1 MNVFSGN
8 SNYPPGLSDS
18 PPGTPWNEP
27 YDQDPIE
34 VDVEYSVVLRKRTTI
49 STTDYDR
56 DEWEE
61 CERDE
66 DGYVTR
72 FGGTEISYDNVDV
85 ENEYNNQHYSPME
98 LIRILKAETER
109 NLREHPECVGAKDG
123 TWQNI
128 IDECDNWIAEDEI
141 FDIIEN

>member
-1 MNVFSGN
+1 MKGY
-8 SNYPPGLSDS
+8 YPAGAENDHSAPY
-18 PPGTPWNEP
+18 NEINNENE
-27 YDQDPIE
+27 PIE

-49 STTDYDR
+49 STVDYDKE
-56 DEWEE
+56 EWEE
-61 CERDE
+61 SERDE

-72 FGGTEISYDNVDV
+72 FGGTEISYDNVDA
-85 ENEYNNQHYSPME
+85 EKEYNEQHYSPME